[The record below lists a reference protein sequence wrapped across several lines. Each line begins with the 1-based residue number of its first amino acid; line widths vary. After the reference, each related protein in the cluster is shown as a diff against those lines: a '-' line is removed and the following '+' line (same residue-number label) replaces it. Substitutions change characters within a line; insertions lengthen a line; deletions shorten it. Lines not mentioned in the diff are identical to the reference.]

1 LARVAALTLLEL
13 SSRLH
18 PEMLRKQKLLLE
30 AAAYKL
36 LKRFSHRRNRLTEA
50 EIAAGTDEKGYS
62 PSKAKRHI
70 DFFGK
75 YVSFAEKAVLDIGSG
90 YGDLCIGLAKAGATK
105 VVGVDLDP
113 VRIDCA
119 AKNAKAEGVDGR
131 VQFECV
137 DFVKDYAP
145 KESFDFALS
154 IASFEHILDPSRCL
168 KKIYDCLKPGGS
180 LLTRFG
186 PLWLSPYGA
195 HMFDF
200 TRIPWVH
207 LFLPERVVLRVRQEY
222 FRPDQRVERYEEIV
236 GHLNRITVR
245 SFKKCA
251 RDAGFE
257 IQVFRVNPE
266 KDWKWGGILQPFNSI
281 LNAVPFLRE
290 LGSLTLLA
298 ILKKP

>member
-1 LARVAALTLLEL
+1 
-13 SSRLH
+13 
-18 PEMLRKQKLLLE
+18 MLRKQKLLLE
-30 AAAYKL
+30 AAAYRL
-36 LKRFSHRRNRLTEA
+36 LKRLSHNRNRLTEA
-50 EIAAGTDEKGYS
+50 QIAAGTEEKGFS

-75 YVSFAEKAVLDIGSG
+75 YVSFAGKTVLDIGTG
-90 YGDLCIGLAKAGATK
+90 YGDLVIGLAKAGVKKA
-105 VVGVDLDP
+105 VGVDIDP

-119 AKNAKAEGVDGR
+119 GKNAEEEGVDEK
-131 VQFECV
+131 VEFECV

-145 KESFDFALS
+145 KEPFDFALS
-154 IASFEHILDPSRCL
+154 IASFEHILEPGRCL
-168 KKIYDCLKPGGS
+168 KKIYDCLNPGGS

-186 PLWLSPYGA
+186 PLWFSPYGA

-207 LFLPERVVLRVRQEY
+207 ILLPEKVVLRVRQES
-222 FRPDQRVERYEEIV
+222 FRPDQRVERYEDIV

-245 SFKKCA
+245 SFEKCA
-251 RDAGFE
+251 REAGFT

-266 KDWKWGGILQPFNSI
+266 KDWKWGGILRPFNSI
-281 LNAVPFLRE
+281 LNAVPILRE